1 LKYQR
6 RKYIKF
12 LSISFLSL
20 FFLPYKFL
28 LAVKEKIINPELT
41 DEQKRIMFKEATE
54 RPFSSSLNNEK
65 RKGFFHCANC
75 GAKLFH
81 LRQSLIVV
89 QAGLLFRIFTRGI

>member
-1 LKYQR
+1 MSKNALDTG
-6 RKYIKF
+6 
-12 LSISFLSL
+12 LHSIQ
-20 FFLPYKFL
+20 
-28 LAVKEKIINPELT
+28 ADINPELT

-89 QAGLLFRIFTRGI
+89 QAGLLFQNLYPEHLKLK